1 MLEIVINPKFTAD
14 VEVNTQATK
23 GTLRV
28 TYLAKMSDEVTKL
41 EQQVAA
47 EGKGPQGLLWHV
59 VEGFDPVKVGGRMLT
74 MEEGGLAA
82 LLNIPGV
89 GPAMVNRFYRGLWEA
104 VEGN

>member
-28 TYLAKMSDEVTKL
+28 TYLAKMSDEVTAL
-41 EQQVAA
+41 EKQVAS

-59 VEGFDPVKVGGRMLT
+59 VDSFEPVKVGGRVLH
-74 MEEGGLAA
+74 MEDGGLAA
-82 LLNIPGV
+82 LLDIPGV